1 MKQIFITKDTA
12 GQRLDKLLH
21 RYMKEAPKGFLY
33 KMLRKKNITLN
44 GKKAEGKELLQP
56 GDEIRL
62 FISDETWEKFG
73 GIRSAAFGLP
83 QAAGGH
89 GAAVSRYCAAED
101 GKSEDG
107 RSEDSKSEAGKS
119 VESMA
124 GMPSQHDRISL
135 ISTVGSRK
143 VPALVPGVRPPEIV
157 YQDEHLLLFNKP
169 AGMLSQKAK
178 TEDVSLMEYLQAY
191 LLSTGCLDE
200 EQMRLVRPSICN
212 RLDRNTSGLLAAG
225 ISLAGLQTLNR
236 LFRERSVRKFYRC
249 IVCGT
254 MTGEDHLRGFLTKN
268 IRTNTVEISTNTA
281 KGAKPI
287 ETAYHVLSTSNGLSL
302 LEVHLITGRSHQIRA
317 HLASIG
323 HPILG
328 DPKYGNSTLN
338 REYLHSHGVRSQ
350 LLHAYRMEFPEV
362 EGRLSYL
369 SGQQFIAP
377 EPELFGHVFV
387 HS

>member
-1 MKQIFITKDTA
+1 MKQIFITEDTA
-12 GQRLDKLLH
+12 GQRLDKLLL
-21 RYMKEAPKGFLY
+21 RYMKEAPKSFLY

-56 GDEIRL
+56 GDEVRL

-73 GIRSAAFGLP
+73 GIPSDVSEHRLPTALEYNTAASCAVDGMSGEDAAGLSPRHPHTAPASAAG
-83 QAAGGH
+83 
-89 GAAVSRYCAAED
+89 C
-101 GKSEDG
+101 
-107 RSEDSKSEAGKS
+107 
-119 VESMA
+119 
-124 GMPSQHDRISL
+124 
-135 ISTVGSRK
+135 RK
-143 VPALVPGVRPPEIV
+143 APALVPGVRPPEII
-157 YQDEHLLLFNKP
+157 YQDEHILLFNKP
-169 AGMLSQKAK
+169 SGMLSQKANA
-178 TEDVSLMEYLQAY
+178 EDVSLMEYLEAY

-200 EQMRLVRPSICN
+200 AQMHLVRPSICN

-249 IVCGT
+249 IVCGS
-254 MTGEDHLRGFLTKN
+254 MTGEGHLHGFLTKN
-268 IRTNTVEISTNTA
+268 ARTNTVEVAANA
-281 KGAKPI
+281 VKDAKPI
-287 ETAYHVLSTSNGLSL
+287 ETAYRVLSTANGLSL

-328 DPKYGNSTLN
+328 DTKYGDPALN
-338 REYLHSHGVRSQ
+338 RAYLRSHGVRSQ

-369 SGQQFIAP
+369 SGRQFIAP
-377 EPELFGHVFV
+377 EPEPFERIFTYAGVG
-387 HS
+387 SN